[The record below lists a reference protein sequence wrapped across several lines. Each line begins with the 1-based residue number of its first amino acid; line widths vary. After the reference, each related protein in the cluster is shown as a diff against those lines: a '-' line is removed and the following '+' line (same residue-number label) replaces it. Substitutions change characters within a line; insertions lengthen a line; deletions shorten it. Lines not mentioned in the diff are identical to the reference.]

1 MSKILEAAVMVN
13 SVIALE
19 VIENEGGDP
28 EKIAR
33 AVKAKIDEKA
43 KNYDW
48 LGCIPLE
55 HLTNLVKKKMKENEL
70 MMYLGDP
77 EKRDEKIR
85 EELKEIN
92 QAIKKTRPVFLV
104 IE

>member
-1 MSKILEAAVMVN
+1 MVN
-13 SVIALE
+13 SIITLE
-19 VIENEGGDP
+19 VIESEGEDP

-43 KNYDW
+43 KDHDW
-48 LGCIPLE
+48 LSCIPLE
-55 HLTNLVKKKMKENEL
+55 HFTNLVKKKMKENEL
-70 MMYLGDP
+70 MLYLGDP

-92 QAIKKTRPVFLV
+92 QAIKKTRPTFF
-104 IE
+104 IID